1 MQWVFLHA
9 PGKLTSSIPL
19 RKALRIQLAQQNC
32 PRHRDCTALFNVEI
46 VVSEPREKRLYVRR
60 KEVELA
66 KAILEYLAEHPDAH
80 DTAEGIASFWVM
92 RQKVKEEV
100 KDVSRVLRQLTKSGQ
115 LEKVKRG
122 DHVLYRLRKERSDL
136 NG

>member
-1 MQWVFLHA
+1 
-9 PGKLTSSIPL
+9 
-19 RKALRIQLAQQNC
+19 
-32 PRHRDCTALFNVEI
+32 
-46 VVSEPREKRLYVRR
+46 VSEPREKRLYVRR
-60 KEVELA
+60 KEAELG
-66 KAILEYLAEHPDAH
+66 KAILEYLGEHPDAQ